1 MAITPLTAPWK
12 MFTFDG
18 VTSGSLGVAI
28 LGDGAFNA
36 PERDVEMVAIPGRN
50 GDYILDKGRYMN
62 IEVTYPCTLV
72 ADSVADFPQAMAD
85 LRSLLCSKTTYCRL
99 EDDYNPNEYRMAM
112 YKSGLEVD
120 PMVLKAG
127 TFDITFE
134 CKPQRFLKS
143 GETAVSVTSGDE
155 ITNPT
160 IFTARPLLEVNG
172 YGDINFGD
180 DVISI
185 ESRLIGRTQL
195 SRSKNE
201 NKVSLDVSMM
211 NNGDS
216 FTVDGIVGSVIIQLA
231 DGYSFASSHPRGI
244 SSPSN
249 CTASIES
256 VTTSSFMVTIKVSSH
271 TFTVGTGGTWYGTA
285 TLNLRVVNNGTET
298 SLSKNIGISVIYDKN
313 KNRVEASRVVQ
324 SATEYTRTN
333 GAILIP
339 DIWGTSTKS
348 ALGSPMYID
357 LDIGECYNTD
367 YGTAVSVN
375 DAVSL
380 PAVLPTLPS
389 GATEITYD
397 NTITQLD
404 IVPRWWQV

>member
-143 GETAVSVTSGDE
+143 GETAVSVTSGDDV
-155 ITNPT
+155 TNPT
-160 IFTARPLLEVNG
+160 PFPARPMLEVYG

-195 SRSKNE
+195 SRSTNE
-201 NKVSLDVSMM
+201 NKVVLDVSRL

-216 FTVDGIVGSVIIQLA
+216 FTVDGAKGTLDIQLA
-231 DGYSFASSHPRGI
+231 KGYRFVSTPYI
-244 SSPSN
+244 SSPDN
-249 CTASIES
+249 CTVSIGAFRRSSVS
-256 VTTSSFMVTIKVSSH
+256 VTITADSISFVN
-271 TFTVGTGGTWYGTA
+271 GTGNTYSPNA
-285 TLNLRVVNNGTET
+285 TINMSIIKDGVTKTLSKTIMLTVMYANITNSISVSQSMQMNNQYYTSQNGTR
-298 SLSKNIGISVIYDKN
+298 Y
-313 KNRVEASRVVQ
+313 
-324 SATEYTRTN
+324 
-333 GAILIP
+333 IP
-339 DIWGTSTKS
+339 DIWGDSTKS
-348 ALGSPMYID
+348 ALGTPMYID

-389 GATEITYD
+389 GDTEITYD

-404 IVPRWWQV
+404 IVPRWWRV

>member
-143 GETAVSVTSGDE
+143 GETAVSVTSGDS

-160 IFTARPLLEVNG
+160 AFTARPLLEVNG

-195 SRSKNE
+195 SKSINE
-201 NKVSLDVSMM
+201 NKVALDVSML

-216 FTVDGIVGSVIIQLA
+216 FTVNGAKGTLYIQLA
-231 DGYSFASSHPRGI
+231 DGYTFTGKP
-244 SSPSN
+244 
-249 CTASIES
+249 S
-256 VTTSSFMVTIKVSSH
+256 VTSSDCDMSIGGRTSNSLCVDITAGSLSFVN
-271 TFTVGTGGTWYGTA
+271 GTSKTYVPDGV
-285 TLNLRVVNNGTET
+285 LNMSVVNNGVTT
-298 SLSKNIGISVIYDKN
+298 SFTKSINLVVSYAKTT
-313 KNRVEASRVVQ
+313 NRITVSPSIVGTDA
-324 SATEYTRTN
+324 EYTYTI
-333 GAILIP
+333 GGHYIP
-339 DIWGTSTKS
+339 DIWGNSTKS

-404 IVPRWWQV
+404 IVPRWWRV